1 MQPLT
6 LQYYVW
12 QKVLLHFH
20 ASTGTASGSTVLVFV
35 LKAADTSFSMIHFIL
50 HPSSILLSLF
60 STFYSANSTRS
71 VYSLLFK
78 PQHVSFATFS
88 EIYFSVLPHSTTI
101 WLGLIF
107 SVPKRHQPI
116 HSFMLPYVLL
126 SSCVNIFIPFE
137 NHRHSSFSCPLLKQ
151 NLHSVSRHSLR

>member
-1 MQPLT
+1 MYDKRFSYTFMPPQVQHLDQLSFQSLSSKLLT
-6 LQYYVW
+6 LPSQW
-12 QKVLLHFH
+12 F
-20 ASTGTASGSTVLVFV
+20 
-35 LKAADTSFSMIHFIL
+35 TSFSIL
-50 HPSSILLSLF
+50 PPSCFLF
-60 STFYSANSTRS
+60 SQLFTVQILPIQCTLFTHYYLNLSMFP
-71 VYSLLFK
+71 LL
-78 PQHVSFATFS
+78 PSQRY
-88 EIYFSVLPHSTTI
+88 IFSVLPHSTTI

-107 SVPKRHQPI
+107 SVPKRHQPS